1 MHKALKE
8 AAKANVRT
16 VRDALVAT
24 AAEPSVG
31 AVRAQLGTATA
42 PEQSTEL
49 NVDVTVPSGKETPAT
64 AEQRAL
70 TEQTRSA
77 AAKAAPSDSNML
89 QCPPK
94 MFNNAKRFSK
104 GTLQIFSPYGAKVFC
119 GEMAKAESLTILF
132 NALSFVMPII
142 APYAKK
148 VKKIRFGSDYAKT
161 TTVNPRTG
169 EKGNDLL
176 TNTLTL
182 LHSPTNLYLSRY
194 GL

>member
-1 MHKALKE
+1 MWRYIAGCPRDLIHKALKE

-49 NVDVTVPSGKETPAT
+49 NVDVTVPSCKETPAT
-64 AEQRAL
+64 AEQRAP
-70 TEQTRSA
+70 TDQIRTA
-77 AAKAAPSDSNML
+77 AATAAPTDSDML

-104 GTLQIFSPYGAKVFC
+104 GTLQIFSPCGAKVFC
-119 GEMAKAESLTILF
+119 GEMVKAESLTILF

-161 TTVNPRTG
+161 TTVNPRT
-169 EKGNDLL
+169 
-176 TNTLTL
+176 
-182 LHSPTNLYLSRY
+182 
-194 GL
+194 